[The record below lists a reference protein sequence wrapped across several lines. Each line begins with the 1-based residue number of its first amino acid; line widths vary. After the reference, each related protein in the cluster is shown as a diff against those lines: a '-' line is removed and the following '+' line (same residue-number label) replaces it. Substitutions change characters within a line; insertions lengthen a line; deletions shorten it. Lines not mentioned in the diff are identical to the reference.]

1 MTFFISK
8 FSKKCSK
15 FPPHCHQFE
24 VNSPLLDDVTCHDD
38 DVGNNTWCFSSLSL
52 SRSSAFQDRQIRN
65 LFNRHYKQ
73 RSHFKEVMMRY
84 EVYRSQTIRRGKQDR
99 DKLDELERRE
109 AFLQGRKEH
118 LLKEIK
124 ERLAWAR
131 EEEKEYSTTM
141 FGSPTTTAKI
151 RRTETVGIS
160 KGRSS
165 FQDSGNL
172 IFFSL
177 ISVTLPWLSFL
188 NQIAIP
194 WWEFYWFRSCSP
206 CEC

>member
-1 MTFFISK
+1 
-8 FSKKCSK
+8 
-15 FPPHCHQFE
+15 
-24 VNSPLLDDVTCHDD
+24 
-38 DVGNNTWCFSSLSL
+38 
-52 SRSSAFQDRQIRN
+52 
-65 LFNRHYKQ
+65 
-73 RSHFKEVMMRY
+73 MMRY

-177 ISVTLPWLSFL
+177 ISVTLP
-188 NQIAIP
+188 
-194 WWEFYWFRSCSP
+194 
-206 CEC
+206 